1 MRPTSNTDG
10 GPVNLTWGG
19 ATTRL
24 DRALRTGFPE
34 WARADVDAAVSTR
47 RVQVNGRVVWM
58 SSWKVEPG
66 DRIVVHQ
73 PPKPKPT
80 GPSVFDPEWIV
91 ADEGEYVVLNKPE
104 GLRSE
109 QTRDNDT
116 TPNLL
121 SLLQAAV
128 DDDLVLAHRLDRDTS
143 GLIIATRSGPIRAQL
158 DSMFSTHMI
167 TKRYVAIVGT
177 PNRFERSGTIDSFIA
192 PDPKRKDTMRVV
204 ERGGKRAVTDY
215 KVVADSGESLRLDV
229 WPRTGRTHQLRV
241 HCAWLGGPIVGDRIY
256 GRGTIKSRLMLH
268 AESLA
273 IPLPGPDT
281 PRTYFAPAP
290 F

>member
-1 MRPTSNTDG
+1 MVRARYNDDAR
-10 GPVNLTWGG
+10 LDWGG
-19 ATTRL
+19 SSCRL

-34 WARADVDAAVSTR
+34 WARADVDAAISTR

-66 DRIVVHQ
+66 DRIVVQQ
-73 PPKPKPT
+73 PPTPKPV
-80 GPSVFDPEWIV
+80 GPAEFDASWVV
-91 ADEGEYVVLNKPE
+91 ADEGAYVVLNKPE

-109 QTRDNDT
+109 ATRANDT

-128 DDDLVLAHRLDRDTS
+128 GDDLVLAHRLDRDTS
-143 GLIIATRSGPIRAQL
+143 GLIIATRPGPIRAQL
-158 DSMFSTHMI
+158 DVMFSTHTI
-167 TKRYVAIVGT
+167 AKRYVAIVGA
-177 PNRFERSGTIDSFIA
+177 PNQFSKAGTIDSLVA

-204 ERGGKRAVTDY
+204 ERGGKRAITDY
-215 KVVADSGESLRLDV
+215 EVVADSGDTVRLNL

-241 HCAWLGGPIVGDRIY
+241 HCASLGAPIVGDRIY
-256 GRGTIKSRLMLH
+256 GRAREGSRLMLH
-268 AESLA
+268 AESLT
-273 IPLPGPDT
+273 IPLPDT
-281 PRTYFAPAP
+281 PRTYLAPAP

>member
-1 MRPTSNTDG
+1 MSERSSEADAR
-10 GPVNLTWGG
+10 LDWG
-19 ATTRL
+19 ASSCRL

-34 WARADVDAAVSTR
+34 WARADVDAAISTR

-66 DRIVVHQ
+66 DRIVVQQ
-73 PPKPKPT
+73 PPLPKPV
-80 GPSVFDPEWIV
+80 GPSAFDQAWIV
-91 ADEGEYVVLNKPE
+91 ADEGEYLVLNKPE

-109 QTRDNDT
+109 QTRANDA

-121 SLLQAAV
+121 ALLHAAI

-143 GLIIATRSGPIRAQL
+143 GLLIATRPGPIRAQL
-158 DSMFSTHMI
+158 DAMFSTHTI
-167 TKRYVAIVGT
+167 TKKYVAVVGS
-177 PNRFERSGTIDSFIA
+177 PNRFEESGTIDSLIS

-204 ERGGKRAVTDY
+204 ERGGKRAITDY
-215 KVVADSGESLRLDV
+215 EEVADLGDTIRVNL

-241 HCAWLGGPIVGDRIY
+241 HCASLGGPIVGDRLY
-256 GRGTIKSRLMLH
+256 GRASAGSRLMLH
-268 AESLA
+268 AESLT
-273 IPLPGPDT
+273 IPRPGHDA
-281 PRTYFAPAP
+281 PRTYFSPAP